1 MKISRSLPMCITVL
15 SKNSA
20 NARPKSK
27 IWQWLTRT
35 PLRLLGSA
43 SVVFLLLAA
52 GDYLLGE
59 TVFVWQGNNLLF
71 GIAPL
76 PFFGYLLQRYP
87 EWLKRSPVSYVR
99 YGTLFFLFTAAQAV
113 FHLSRQTGG
122 EPGLFYLALL
132 AVAWYL
138 AITTLVGIYR
148 FALDSHRTSE
158 GWINGLLY
166 IGVAGLLLSGLGLVL
181 GKFALSDA
189 GFWLGLGGWLLPS
202 LLLVALRPLLRPGKG
217 SLRTSHGPTAC
228 G

>member
-1 MKISRSLPMCITVL
+1 MCITIL
-15 SKNSA
+15 SKKSA
-20 NARPKSK
+20 NARPKSR
-27 IWQWLTRT
+27 IWQWLTRS

-43 SVVFLLLAA
+43 SAVFLLLAA

-59 TVFVWQGNNLLF
+59 TVPVWLRLNLLF

-87 EWLKRSPVSYVR
+87 EWLKRSPVPYVR
-99 YGTLFFLFTAAQAV
+99 YGALFFLFAAAQVA

-132 AVAWYL
+132 AIGWYL

-148 FALDSHRTSE
+148 FALDNHRTSE

-166 IGVAGLLLSGLGLVL
+166 VGAVGLLLSGLGLIL
-181 GKFALSDA
+181 GEFALSNA

-202 LLLVALRPLLRPGKG
+202 LLFVALRPFLRPDQT
-217 SLRTSHGPTAC
+217 LHIP
-228 G
+228 

>member
-1 MKISRSLPMCITVL
+1 MCITVL

-20 NARPKSK
+20 NARPKSR

-52 GDYLLGE
+52 GDYLLSE
-59 TVFVWQGNNLLF
+59 TVSVWLRLNLLF
-71 GIAPL
+71 GVAPL

-87 EWLKRSPVSYVR
+87 EWLKRSPVPYVR
-99 YGTLFFLFTAAQAV
+99 YGALFFLFTAAQVA
-113 FHLSRQTGG
+113 FHLSRQIGG

-132 AVAWYL
+132 AVGWYL
-138 AITTLVGIYR
+138 AITSLVGIYR
-148 FALDSHRTSE
+148 FALDSHRISE

-166 IGVAGLLLSGLGLVL
+166 VGAAALLLSGLGLML
-181 GKFALSDA
+181 GELALSNA

-202 LLLVALRPLLRPGKG
+202 LLLAALRPLLRPGQA
-217 SLRTSHGPTAC
+217 LHIP
-228 G
+228 

>member
-1 MKISRSLPMCITVL
+1 MKVSRSLPMCITVL

-20 NARPKSK
+20 NARPKSR
-27 IWQWLTRT
+27 IWQWLTQT

-59 TVFVWQGNNLLF
+59 AVSVWQGDNLLF

-87 EWLKRSPVSYVR
+87 EWLKRSPVPYVR
-99 YGTLFFLFTAAQAV
+99 YGALFFLFAAAQVV

-122 EPGLFYLALL
+122 APGLFYLALL
-132 AVAWYL
+132 AVGWYL

-166 IGVAGLLLSGLGLVL
+166 VGAAALLLSGLGLIL
-181 GKFALSDA
+181 GEFALSNA
-189 GFWLGLGGWLLPS
+189 GFWLGFGGWLLPS
-202 LLLVALRPLLRPGKG
+202 LLLAALRPLLRPGQA
-217 SLRTSHGPTAC
+217 LHIP
-228 G
+228 